1 MKKNSG
7 SLYRAVECSVK
18 PVEVA
23 ENGLNV
29 CVSGESG
36 VLSTTRVLVPI
47 PLDDDELVPDA
58 VLLLDELHAATPR
71 RAAAETA
78 ARPGSILGLVDL

>member
-1 MKKNSG
+1 MRSA
-7 SLYRAVECSVK
+7 SVACSVK

-58 VLLLDELHAATPR
+58 VLLLDELHAATPTA
-71 RAAAETA
+71 RATAETV
-78 ARPGSILGLVDL
+78 ARTGSTLGLVDLCLIA

>member
-1 MKKNSG
+1 V
-7 SLYRAVECSVK
+7 Y

-47 PLDDDELVPDA
+47 AFDA
-58 VLLLDELHAATPR
+58 EVEPAAGVLPEELHAATPAA
-71 RAAAETA
+71 RATA
-78 ARPGSILGLVDL
+78 AMAVRTLGLRDL